1 MKKVEKDLLI
11 IGAGPAGLGAA
22 LYAKRAGMDFMIV
35 EKYMAGGQITNTEFI
50 ENYLGFK
57 EKISGFDLVKNF
69 VEHCKKLGIKI
80 EEYTNI
86 ESVEPVDKNSG
97 KIFKCTVFDKEDLY
111 EVKSIIIATG
121 ASSKMLHV
129 KGEKELIGSGISF
142 CATCDGALYKDK
154 EVAVVGGGDTA
165 IEEALFLAK
174 FAKKV
179 YIIHRRDELRAV
191 NILQERAFG
200 NNKIKILW
208 SSVIEEFIGKDRL
221 QKIKVRNKKE
231 GKSYTMSIDGV
242 FEYVGYKPNAGL
254 VKDLVD
260 SDNNGF
266 IITDRYMR
274 TSFKGIYA
282 AGDVRSTA
290 LRQVITAVSDGAV
303 AATSLDKQLRGLL

>member
-22 LYAKRAGMDFMIV
+22 LYAKRAGVDFKIV

-86 ESVEPVDKNSG
+86 ESVEPVDKNNG
-97 KIFKCTVFDKEDLY
+97 KIFKCKVFDKEDLY

-121 ASSKMLHV
+121 ASPKMLHV

-208 SSVIEEFIGKDRL
+208 GSVIEEFIGKERL

-231 GKSYTMSIDGV
+231 DKSYTMNIDGV

-254 VKDLVD
+254 AKDLVD